1 MSPIP
6 AALLALGSTAASN
19 PQATAGFISQL
30 PDPEIGLFGLAEK
43 VPAIG
48 KAASFLPRSK
58 GSGLFGLPNP
68 LEALP
73 GGSALASKLGIGGGV
88 LGLGKTESAGN
99 IRRGQARDIV
109 NSSPLVLIRQ
119 TVLASMP
126 GVRERDRTPQA
137 IAAAAAQALRDPQVA
152 QALGIV
158 LRRGQELGGF
168 GSKQGREANMLGDVL
183 KWTFGLGTVPEKGAP
198 GVDAIL
204 EALAGGS
211 PGAVPTPSAPA
222 TPPAVPPSGGGVSI
236 PGGFAGTPA
245 SLAPTTPRGVLST
258 LRSFVAGTPA
268 TQGEEMPSFL
278 DAVTAGLSGL
288 AQGVASSF
296 APSSGAMQSPFVLPG
311 GMPVIGATAMGLGL
325 GGGVLETVRR
335 NIGVP
340 FVDIGPSG
348 SAELFEPFRL
358 TEGGA
363 RAQVHIQPNPVTSK
377 MEFFGPLGRP
387 VLFSRDVAVARRVG
401 RLARRLGTVSG
412 INRGRSMRRR
422 RGGR

>member
-73 GGSALASKLGIGGGV
+73 GGRALGEALGIGGGV

-99 IRRGQARDIV
+99 IRRGQARQIV
-109 NSSPLVLIRQ
+109 DTSPLSVIRQ

-137 IAAAAAQALRDPQVA
+137 IAAAAAQALRRPDVA
-152 QALGIV
+152 QALGMV
-158 LRRGQELGGF
+158 MRRGQELGGF

-198 GVDAIL
+198 SVDAIL
-204 EALAGGS
+204 EALAGGI
-211 PGAVPTPSAPA
+211 PGAVPTPPAPV

-311 GMPVIGATAMGLGL
+311 GMPVLGATALGMGA
-325 GGGVLETVRR
+325 GVLETVRR

-340 FVDIGPSG
+340 FVDITPSG
-348 SAELFEPFRL
+348 SSELFEPFRL

-363 RAQVHIQPNPVTSK
+363 RAQVHIQPNPVTAK